1 MAKANK
7 DLLRYDTTRFQLIP
21 LHRPKAVMTLPNG
34 TKKPVGKA
42 PLHAK
47 WTTKTYDS
55 DAVRRAALEEGRN
68 VGVRLTDDL
77 LVIDVDPRNGGDVGY
92 LALCFDLGIDG
103 EKFPRVITGSGGFHC
118 YMTKPADVLVRDTL
132 DAEEY
137 NGVEFKSK
145 GRQVVAAGSIHPN
158 GKPYYWSP
166 DHPKIED
173 GLPKVPKRLLTLITR
188 PPRGESVGGGNYS
201 PEQIAEAL
209 SRLDVEEFASNDKW
223 LPLMMAC
230 HHASA
235 GEARQEWVDW
245 STGDPNYAKDAY
257 MIGKRWDSL
266 HAERNDGVTVATLNK
281 LLRDAGAA
289 DAQAAGV
296 VADDEF
302 PDDDDDGPMPWEDAP
317 APKSKGHKIKRAYK
331 MFETADDDGEEAADD
346 DEDDGVRRE
355 GWPDESLDELNKL
368 NRKYFSLFDSGKFR
382 IMYEQ
387 DDPALERKFWQSVA
401 RHDFESFYS
410 NHNIE
415 RDMTGLSRNA
425 QSIIALGEAWI
436 KWPGRRTVKGVIFE
450 PEGKRGEGDGYLNL
464 WSGWG
469 MQPDLKRKGS
479 WKWMRELISDVICDG
494 DERID
499 SYIMNWLAMLFQ
511 RPSFVP
517 GVALVFRGGQ
527 GVGKGT
533 LGNAIA
539 KIVGPHAM
547 AIRKAE
553 HLTGRFNAH
562 FRNTLFL
569 FADEVVAPYGDKTAE
584 ATMKGLI
591 TEPTISIERKGV
603 DIAPMKNYLHVIMAS
618 NEKWVVPAAEDERRY
633 MVQHVT
639 RKWQQQKHKFD
650 KLLEELR
657 ADDNS
662 GYRAMLTDLQLFHEI
677 PEGWQPRDFPMTP
690 ALVEQKLYTLSPVKR
705 FFHNKLMEQHLGF
718 TTPAGAKWSDG
729 KVRFFLEDFKAAFT
743 IYCRENNINPGSAGR
758 ASLALLKNEV
768 KDLFPSADVEARLA
782 APDDSGIVAGADGK
796 AMAVVMP
803 DMAACAREF
812 ERACGIPENTIRTN
826 DPKEHGFG

>member
-1 MAKANK
+1 MTKANK
-7 DLLRYDTTRFQLIP
+7 DLLRYDAKTFQLMP
-21 LHRPKAVMTLPNG
+21 LHRPKAVVTLPNG

-42 PLHAK
+42 PFHK
-47 WTTKTYDS
+47 NWTTRDYNSAKVI
-55 DAVRRAALEEGRN
+55 AQCAEEGRN

-77 LVIDVDPRNGGDVGY
+77 LVIDVDPRNGGDVGF
-92 LALCFDLGIDG
+92 LALCADLGIDG
-103 EKFPRVITGSGGFHC
+103 DKFPRVITGSGGFHC
-118 YMTKPADVLVRDTL
+118 YMTKPADALIRDTL

-158 GKPYYWSP
+158 GNPYYWSP
-166 DHPKIED
+166 DHPAIED
-173 GLPKVPKRLLTLITR
+173 GLPKVPKRLLTIITR
-188 PPRGESVGGGNYS
+188 PPRGASVGGGNYT
-201 PEQIAEAL
+201 PEQIAQAL
-209 SRLDVEEFASNDKW
+209 EKLDVADFNTNDKW

-230 HHASA
+230 HHGSA

-245 STGDPNYAKDAY
+245 STGDPAFAKDAY

-281 LLRDAGAA
+281 YLRDAGAA
-289 DAQAAGV
+289 NSQAAAV
-296 VADDEF
+296 VDDDEF
-302 PDDDDDGPMPWEDAP
+302 PDDDDDGPMPWDDLPEP
-317 APKSKGHKIKRAYK
+317 PKHKLKRDYQ
-331 MFETADDDGEEAADD
+331 MFDEPDEEEGEE
-346 DEDDGVRRE
+346 EDDGVRRE
-355 GWPDESLDELNKL
+355 GYPEESLDELNKL
-368 NRKYFSLFDSGKFR
+368 NRKYVALFDSGKFR
-382 IMYEQ
+382 IMFEQ
-387 DDPALERKFWQSVA
+387 DDPALERKFWQSIA
-401 RHDFESFYS
+401 RHDFESMFL
-410 NHNIE
+410 NRNIE

-425 QSIIALGEAWI
+425 QSVIPLGEAWC
-436 KWPGRRTVKGVIFE
+436 KWPGRRTVDGVIFE
-450 PEGKRGEGDGYLNL
+450 PEGKRGEGDRFLNL

-533 LGNAIA
+533 VGNAIA

-639 RKWQQQKHKFD
+639 RKWQQRKDKFD

-657 ADDNS
+657 ADGDS

-677 PEGWQPRDFPMTP
+677 PENWKPRDFPITP
-690 ALVEQKLYTLSPVKR
+690 ALIEQKLYTLSPVKR
-705 FFHNKLMEQHLGF
+705 FFHNALMQQRLGF
-718 TTPAGAKWSDG
+718 TTPTAADWSAG
-729 KVRFFLEDFKAAFT
+729 KVKFFLEDFKAAFT
-743 IYCRENNINPGSAGR
+743 VFCRENNINAGSAGR
-758 ASLALLKNEV
+758 ASLALLKNEI
-768 KDLFPSADVEARLA
+768 KDLFPSADVDARLPVLDA
-782 APDDSGIVAGADGK
+782 DAGVVCGVDGK
-796 AMAVVMP
+796 AMAVIMP
-803 DMAACAREF
+803 NMVTSAREF
-812 ERACGIPENTIRTN
+812 ERACGIPENTIMTN
-826 DPKEHGFG
+826 DPEEHGFG